1 MINPVERSDEESV
14 APEARSVASATLDT
28 VHEAIEA
35 VRRMMATNVRDWG
48 EDRGDAFLW
57 ALFLGWDDEDNPDE
71 SAMDEVAERHGW
83 SADQVARLRRFHA
96 ALESLCPSPE
106 LVRRAL
112 TATPPAAE
120 V

>member
-1 MINPVERSDEESV
+1 MISPEDRTDGRSV
-14 APEARSVASATLDT
+14 TPEARSVASATLDT

-71 SAMDEVAERHGW
+71 SAMDEVAGRHGW
-83 SADQVARLRRFHA
+83 STEQVARLRRFHA

-106 LVRRAL
+106 LVRRTL
-112 TATPPAAE
+112 TDTQPATP
-120 V
+120 